1 MMLWYKAWRESRGRF
16 VLMLAFF
23 AAYIIVNFLRVSFLV
38 GSRPSRTMGTEQI
51 YFEFYIR
58 WVPILFF
65 IFVPPLLGAGS
76 LLQERS
82 YGTAALSLS
91 LPVSRSRLVCARIGI
106 GMLEFAVL
114 CLVPAILIPAMSLIE
129 GDSYPISAA
138 FHLAILWIVC
148 GAALLAASFLLST
161 VLAGQYTGLAG
172 GIVAIFTYY
181 YVTDGWP
188 FFRLFNMAPIIIGLN
203 TVRPGAAPHG
213 LPEAFPLL
221 NLFVIAMVALALFVT
236 VIEITRRQDF

>member
-1 MMLWYKAWRESRGRF
+1 MLWCKAWHESRGRF
-16 VLMLAFF
+16 LLMLAFF
-23 AAYIIVNFLRVSFLV
+23 AAFIIVTFLR
-38 GSRPSRTMGTEQI
+38 GSRSSHRIGTEQI
-51 YFEFYIR
+51 YFDFYIR

-65 IFVPPLLGAGS
+65 IFVPPLLGASS

-82 YGTAALSLS
+82 YGTAGLSLS
-91 LPVSRSRLVCARIGI
+91 LPVSRSRLVCARIGL
-106 GMLEFAVL
+106 GMLEFTAL

-129 GDSYPISAA
+129 GSSYPVSAA

-161 VLAGQYTGLAG
+161 VLAGQCTGLAASV
-172 GIVAIFTYY
+172 VAILTYY

-188 FFRLFNMAPIIIGLN
+188 FFRVFNMAPIIIGLN
-203 TVRPGAAPHG
+203 TARPGTAPNG

-221 NLFVIAMVALALFVT
+221 NLSIIATVALALFVT
-236 VIEITRRQDF
+236 AIEMTRRQDF